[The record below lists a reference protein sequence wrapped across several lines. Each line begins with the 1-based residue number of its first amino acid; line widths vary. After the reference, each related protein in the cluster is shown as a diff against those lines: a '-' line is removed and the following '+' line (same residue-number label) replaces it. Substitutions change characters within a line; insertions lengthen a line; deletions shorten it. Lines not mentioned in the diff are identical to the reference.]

1 MGDLWRMPSPEP
13 RYAIRIAARR
23 SGLTAATVRAW
34 ERRYGAVQPVRSDT
48 ERRLYSDADIERL
61 LRLRELTD
69 RGHAIGRIAQLTTD
83 ALGELLEAERTLE
96 ARDAAQV
103 RGETGAADAR
113 TGGSALR
120 TGITLDDCERALVD
134 LDGIAL
140 HRLLMRGMVELGP
153 ERFIERLVAPLCHSI
168 GKQWEEGSLTVA
180 HEHVAS
186 VALRNALGFL
196 LETLQGAAGGPR
208 LVATTP
214 SEERHEFGAMM
225 AAIVA
230 AAAGWE
236 VTYVGPDLP
245 AADLGAAVRR
255 RGARAV
261 LLSIVAHHER
271 AHLDAELRAAR
282 ALVGPEV
289 AIIVGGASA
298 VAHAQTLADIGAT
311 LTEEFAV
318 MRSVLERVAGRGAA
332 RALVR

>member
-1 MGDLWRMPSPEP
+1 MPSSEP

-34 ERRYGAVQPVRSDT
+34 ERRYGAVQPARSGT

-61 LRLRELTD
+61 ERLRELTD

-96 ARDAAQV
+96 ARDV
-103 RGETGAADAR
+103 ESGRGAGDVHDGAGTA
-113 TGGSALR
+113 GLR
-120 TGITLDDCERALVD
+120 TVITLEDCQRTLVE

-140 HRLLMRGMVELGP
+140 HRMLMRGMVELGP

-168 GKQWEEGSLTVA
+168 GERWAEGSLTVA

-196 LETLQGAAGGPR
+196 LETMQGAAGGPR

-214 SEERHEFGAMM
+214 AEERHEFGAMM

-245 AADLGAAVRR
+245 AADLGTAVRH

-261 LLSIVAHHER
+261 LLSIISHHEP
-271 AHLDAELRAAR
+271 APLEAELRAAR
-282 ALVGPEV
+282 AVVGPDV
-289 AIIVGGASA
+289 AIIVGGAA
-298 VAHAQTLADIGAT
+298 AAAHAETLAEIDAT
-311 LTEEFAV
+311 LTGEFAR
-318 MRSVLERVAGRGAA
+318 MRAVLDRVAGRGAA
-332 RALVR
+332 RVPVG

>member
-1 MGDLWRMPSPEP
+1 MGMPSSEP

-34 ERRYGAVQPVRSDT
+34 ERRYGAVQPVRSGT
-48 ERRLYSDADIERL
+48 ARRLYSDADIERL

-69 RGHAIGRIAQLTTD
+69 RGHAIGRIAQLTSE
-83 ALGELLEAERTLE
+83 ALAELLEAERALE
-96 ARDAAQV
+96 LRDMEQAQRDAGVA
-103 RGETGAADAR
+103 EDGAG
-113 TGGSALR
+113 TPSLR
-120 TGITLDDCERALVD
+120 IGITLEDCERTLAD

-153 ERFIERLVAPLCHSI
+153 ERFVERLVAPLCHSI
-168 GKQWEEGSLTVA
+168 GERWAEGSLTVA

-196 LETLQGAAGGPR
+196 LETMQGAAGGPR

-214 SEERHEFGAMM
+214 PEERHEFGAMM

-245 AADLGAAVRR
+245 AADLGAAVRE

-261 LLSIVAHHER
+261 LLSIAAHHER
-271 AHLDAELRAAR
+271 ARLDAELRAAR
-282 ALVGPEV
+282 DIVGPEV
-289 AIIVGGASA
+289 AIIVGGAA
-298 VAHAQTLADIGAT
+298 ATRHAQTLAHIGAT
-311 LTEEFAV
+311 VTEEFAV
-318 MRSVLERVAGRGAA
+318 MRSLLERVAGRGAA
-332 RALVR
+332 RAPVW